1 MGRRGWFREG
11 ERERIIRS
19 KYMARYY
26 DHSLAKK
33 RKSLFD
39 FPSSCRVAELP
50 NCEQVANRIN
60 RHCKA
65 MLFNETS
72 FFFKQ
77 KTLKK
82 KRPKMRERLFLLVSI
97 DRNGRSN
104 SVKPRDHCVD
114 IVENEGDIKKKRICK
129 RTSRDVMEL

>member
-1 MGRRGWFREG
+1 MAGSERASGRELLEANTWLDIMITVWPKKE
-11 ERERIIRS
+11 
-19 KYMARYY
+19 
-26 DHSLAKK
+26 SLCLI
-33 RKSLFD
+33 SL
-39 FPSSCRVAELP
+39 RVAELP
-50 NCEQVANRIN
+50 SCRIASKSQIESTVTA
-60 RHCKA
+60 RRCY
-65 MLFNETS
+65 LTRRL

-82 KRPKMRERLFLLVSI
+82 KRPKMRDRLFLLVSI